1 VEDQDYEH
9 PMVSLIIE
17 YPDRYPGIED
27 RISHYLEFMT
37 DKKTN
42 VSLYSATVEELRQ
55 KLRKLKKK

>member
-1 VEDQDYEH
+1 
-9 PMVSLIIE
+9 MVSLIIE
-17 YPDRYPGIED
+17 YPERYPGIED